1 MLFLSC
7 TKGSKHSPF
16 RPCGESGVLL
26 RKGPVFLSQGEGFPS
41 LRRAGGLKGVSRNK
55 DGVRM
60 GYTER
65 VSAQKTAAEPFSGVV
80 VRREPLT
87 SDRGLGSRSLVLEEN
102 SKVDRGTVLIH
113 RSNLMLGGGGYSQT
127 QRKKLPSWYTMRT
140 SHFVYVFASESVCL
154 SQHYCCTSKLFTK
167 FQGWE
172 A

>member
-1 MLFLSC
+1 MLSLSY
-7 TKGSKHSPF
+7 TKGSKHSLF
-16 RPCGESGVLL
+16 RPYGESGVLL
-26 RKGPVFLSQGEGFPS
+26 RKGPVFLSQGEGLPA

-65 VSAQKTAAEPFSGVV
+65 VSAQRTVAEHVSGVV

-102 SKVDRGTVLIH
+102 SKVDRGTVLRH
-113 RSNLMLGGGGYSQT
+113 GSNFRLGGYSQT

-140 SHFVYVFASESVCL
+140 SHFVYMFASESVCL
-154 SQHYCCTSKLFTK
+154 SQRYCCTSKLFSK